1 VTADLVFL
9 IIGVALLMAVILPNT
24 LSKHAVSAPMVLL
37 VVGLLVGLLPFPEG
51 ASASP
56 MANRE
61 LTEHLTELTVIVAL
75 MGVGLALDRPLDLRS
90 WASWRRWGT
99 TWRLLGVAMPLCIA
113 GVALLGWWVMGLA
126 PAAAV
131 LLGAVLAPTDP
142 VLASDVQVAG
152 PNTSEEVVER
162 IDEEHEVR
170 FALTSEAG
178 LNDGLAFPFVY
189 FAISMATL
197 GGLGAIGEW
206 GWTWFAW
213 ELVGKVVV
221 GVALGVVVGWV
232 LGQLAFRAPQ
242 PSLRL
247 AEIGEPLLALA
258 AVLLSYGVAEVC
270 GGYGFLAVF
279 ACAMTLRTVERGH
292 DYHAHMHESI
302 ERLERLLTLVVLL
315 LLGVALTDGL
325 LEMLTWQGA
334 LVGAALVLVVRPL
347 AGLLALRPGTGGDRM
362 GDASLTRAEQNATAF
377 FGVRG
382 VGALYYMAYATGE
395 AELGAATEQLWAT
408 VAFAIALSVLV
419 HGVTATPVM
428 RRLEGSRA

>member
-1 VTADLVFL
+1 
-9 IIGVALLMAVILPNT
+9 
-24 LSKHAVSAPMVLL
+24 
-37 VVGLLVGLLPFPEG
+37 
-51 ASASP
+51 
-56 MANRE
+56 
-61 LTEHLTELTVIVAL
+61 
-75 MGVGLALDRPLDLRS
+75 
-90 WASWRRWGT
+90 
-99 TWRLLGVAMPLCIA
+99 
-113 GVALLGWWVMGLA
+113 VMGLA

-131 LLGAVLAPTDP
+131 LLGAVRAPTDP

-152 PNTSEEVVER
+152 PNVSDEEDPET

-206 GWTWFAW
+206 GWKWLAW
-213 ELVGKVVV
+213 ELVGKVLV
-221 GVALGVVVGWV
+221 GAALGVVVGWV
-232 LGQLAFRAPQ
+232 LARLAFRARQ

-279 ACAMTLRTVERGH
+279 ACAMTLRASERGH
-292 DYHAHMHESI
+292 SYHAHMHESI
-302 ERLERLLTLVVLL
+302 ERLERLLTLIVLL
-315 LLGVALTDGL
+315 LLGIALTDHL
-325 LEMLTWQGA
+325 LEVLTWQGA
-334 LVGAALVLVVRPL
+334 LVGAALVFVVRPL
-347 AGLLALRPGTGGDRM
+347 TGVIALRPGRRDRM
-362 GDASLTRAEQNATAF
+362 GDASLSRAEQNATAF

-395 AELGAATEQLWAT
+395 AKFAPVEQLWAT
-408 VAFAIALSVLV
+408 VAFTIALSVLV
-419 HGVTATPVM
+419 HGIAATPVM
-428 RRLEGSRA
+428 RRLEESRA